1 MKNDIVRNLIEKLQ
15 ALAAENGW
23 TVIWS
28 IERTPH
34 GYVTFSF
41 NNGKDGRERK
51 RFLKQI
57 SYDILLESRVSV
69 DMLAERIIK
78 EVYEAFEKRTQDGFR
93 TNVQIVDELVGLIKA
108 ERAFESNSKLI
119 NASSGIL
126 QTTNQMVN

>member
-93 TNVQIVDELVGLIKA
+93 TNVQIVDEMHELSAGLDPEFISATTSKRGA
-108 ERAFESNSKLI
+108 DIRER
-119 NASSGIL
+119 
-126 QTTNQMVN
+126 